1 MEITASS
8 SELLYENPTGYG
20 SIRDS
25 LRTLYL
31 ADPRP
36 WLIGFSGGKD
46 STTVA
51 TLIFEVVAGIPA
63 EQRTKPISVVCT
75 DTRAASA
82 RTGLP
87 SEKA

>member
-1 MEITASS
+1 MFQE
-8 SELLYENPTGYG
+8 
-20 SIRDS
+20 IRDS
-25 LRTLYL
+25 IRTLYL

-36 WLIGFSGGKD
+36 WLIGFSG
-46 STTVA
+46 
-51 TLIFEVVAGIPA
+51 GIPA

-75 DTRAASA
+75 DTRAVSA